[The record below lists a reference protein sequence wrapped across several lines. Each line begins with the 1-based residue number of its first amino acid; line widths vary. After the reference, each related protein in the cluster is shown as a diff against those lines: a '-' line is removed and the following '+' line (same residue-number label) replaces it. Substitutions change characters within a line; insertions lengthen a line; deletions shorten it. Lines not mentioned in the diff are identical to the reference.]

1 MPDISANGNLRL
13 YWNDDGVAK
22 VMRRNKIHDRRD
34 LATRIDQPY
43 STVCDNLSTGWSGT
57 VRTFAVL
64 TAMCQVFGVKLS
76 ALVLEPK
83 DL

>member
-1 MPDISANGNLRL
+1 MSDISTHDHLRL
-13 YWNDDGVAK
+13 YWNEDGVAK

-34 LATRIDQPY
+34 LAKRIDQPY
-43 STVCDNLSTGWSGT
+43 STICDNLTTAWSGS

-64 TAMCQVFGVKLS
+64 AAMCQVFGVKLS
-76 ALVLEPK
+76 ALVIEPK